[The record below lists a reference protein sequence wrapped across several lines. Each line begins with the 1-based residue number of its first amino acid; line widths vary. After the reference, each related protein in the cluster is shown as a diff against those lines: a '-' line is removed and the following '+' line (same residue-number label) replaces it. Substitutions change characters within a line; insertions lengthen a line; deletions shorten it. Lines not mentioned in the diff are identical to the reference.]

1 MKRCYDSPFR
11 STLKKLCF
19 LLGLLLV
26 LMLSITVHAHSLLQ
40 QGGYSRIRDIPAPS
54 LKMPEIDVQTFL
66 TGLKEEKEM
75 IGGFGSDLVSILLVG
90 QDRREEEQTARS
102 DSMILC
108 TYNRESKKLV
118 MTSFLRDLYVP
129 IPGHNGNRINA
140 AYAIGGIELLEQTME
155 DNFRIHIDGGLEVDF
170 SQFSDIID
178 LLGGV
183 EIQLRQ
189 DEADYLNE
197 ELGSSLTEGTQ
208 MLSGE
213 ETLLYS
219 RIRTLDRDGDF
230 SRTQRQRKVLSALV
244 EHFQNAS
251 FKELLALLEQV
262 LPMISTDM
270 SKLQL
275 LTLAVELL
283 PNLTSLKISSQSI
296 PAPGTY
302 TDEVIDG
309 MAVLKADPE
318 EIRKLLETTLLN

>member
-1 MKRCYDSPFR
+1 MKQSYDSPFR
-11 STLKKLCF
+11 STLKRLCL
-19 LLGLLLV
+19 LLGFILV
-26 LMLSITVHAHSLLQ
+26 LMLSITGHARSLLQ
-40 QGGYSRIRDIPAPS
+40 QGGYARIRDIPTSS
-54 LKMPEIDVQTFL
+54 LKMPELDFQGFL
-66 TGLKEEKEM
+66 TGLQKDE
-75 IGGFGSDLVSILLVG
+75 IGGFGSDLVNVLLVG
-90 QDRREEEQTARS
+90 QDRREGEETARS

-129 IPGHNGNRINA
+129 IPGHNSNRINA
-140 AYAIGGIELLEQTME
+140 AYAIGGIELLEQTLE
-155 DNFRIHIDGGLEVDF
+155 DNFQLHIDGGLEVDF

-183 EIQLRQ
+183 EIELRQ
-189 DEADYLNE
+189 DEAAYINE
-197 ELGSSLTEGTQ
+197 ALDSSLTEGIQ
-208 MLSGE
+208 LLSGE

-219 RIRTLDRDGDF
+219 RIRTLDTDGDF

-244 EHFQNAS
+244 DHFQNAS
-251 FKELLALLEQV
+251 FKELLALLEEV

-283 PNLTSLKISSQSI
+283 PNLTTLEVSSQSI

-302 TDEVIDG
+302 TDETIDG
-309 MAVLKADPE
+309 MAVLKADPQQ
-318 EIRKLLETTLLN
+318 IRALLESTLLN

>member
-1 MKRCYDSPFR
+1 MKRSYDSPFR
-11 STLKKLCF
+11 GTLKKLCF
-19 LLGLLLV
+19 LLGLVLV
-26 LMLSITVHAHSLLQ
+26 LMLSITVHTHSLLQ
-40 QGGYSRIRDIPAPS
+40 QGGYARIRDIPTPS
-54 LKMPEIDVQTFL
+54 LKAPELNFQGFL
-66 TGLKEEKEM
+66 TGLQKEKET

-90 QDRREEEQTARS
+90 QDRREDEQTARS

-129 IPGHNGNRINA
+129 IPGHSGNRINA
-140 AYAIGGIELLEQTME
+140 AYAIGGIELLEQTLE
-155 DNFRIHIDGGLEVDF
+155 ENFSVHIDGGLEVDF

-189 DEADYLNE
+189 DEADYINK

-208 MLSGE
+208 LLSGE

-219 RIRTLDRDGDF
+219 RIRALDADGDF
-230 SRTQRQRKVLSALV
+230 SRTQRQRKVLTALV
-244 EHFQNAS
+244 DHFQNAS
-251 FKELLALLEQV
+251 FKELLALLEQM

-283 PNLTSLKISSQSI
+283 PNLTTLEISSQSI